1 MFKHHLLRNNMT
13 QSSVQNL
20 QGHNLSLILIRE
32 TSAASI
38 FIEKDQTN
46 PLHILLYNHSMFM
59 ALP

>member
-1 MFKHHLLRNNMT
+1 MT

-32 TSAASI
+32 TSATSI

-46 PLHILLYNHSMFM
+46 PLHILLYNYSMFM
-59 ALP
+59 ALPWEKHSLK